1 MFVLVVLLDGLEH
14 VVSLQFARDS
24 EQIKLEY
31 VWDVVLV
38 TLQILALV
46 LMDISETIVNSLVAL
61 EN

>member
-1 MFVLVVLLDGLEH
+1 MFVLVVQLDGLEH
-14 VVSLQFARDS
+14 VVSLQFVQVS

-38 TLQILALV
+38 ALQILALV
-46 LMDISETIVNSLVAL
+46 LVDILETIVNSLVAL